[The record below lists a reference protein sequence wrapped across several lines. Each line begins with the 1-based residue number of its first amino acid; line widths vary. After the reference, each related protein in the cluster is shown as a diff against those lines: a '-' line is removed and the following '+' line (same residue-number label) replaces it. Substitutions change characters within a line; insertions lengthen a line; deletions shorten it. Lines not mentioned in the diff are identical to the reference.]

1 MAIIFV
7 SSYRL
12 IWSHYNYFYHV
23 QNWVW
28 HWLFLQRDWYDQ
40 SSWHT
45 CWPIGS
51 IGDHSNT
58 NLRSSWDNSGK
69 WWPLTFFQIA
79 FQYAKHANFG
89 CFNIHTYLLI
99 DSSYPSSSGGTC
111 CGWGKF
117 SFPWGDWT
125 TNISKVWILDY
136 LLCNLRMWILDKW
149 FGLDFI
155 FKVNRT
161 KPNRMLF
168 YLVVRMT
175 FTFKTEPNRTANTP
189 THMCCL
195 SYQACGSAF
204 ITCERC
210 CQDKWQRQHL
220 QGNNELNICT
230 WSNLF
235 TLSL

>member
-1 MAIIFV
+1 MIF
-7 SSYRL
+7 
-12 IWSHYNYFYHV
+12 
-23 QNWVW
+23 
-28 HWLFLQRDWYDQ
+28 FLQRDWYDQ

-58 NLRSSWDNSGK
+58 NLRSSWNNSGK
-69 WWPLTFFQIA
+69 WWTSTFLPIA
-79 FQYAKHANFG
+79 FQYVKSANFG
-89 CFNIHTYLLI
+89 CSNIHTYLHI

-125 TNISKVWILDY
+125 TDISKVWILDY
-136 LLCNLRMWILDKW
+136 LLSNVFLSY
-149 FGLDFI
+149 
-155 FKVNRT
+155 VT
-161 KPNRMLF
+161 
-168 YLVVRMT
+168 Y
-175 FTFKTEPNRTANTP
+175 
-189 THMCCL
+189 MCCL

-220 QGNNELNICT
+220 QGNNELNVCT